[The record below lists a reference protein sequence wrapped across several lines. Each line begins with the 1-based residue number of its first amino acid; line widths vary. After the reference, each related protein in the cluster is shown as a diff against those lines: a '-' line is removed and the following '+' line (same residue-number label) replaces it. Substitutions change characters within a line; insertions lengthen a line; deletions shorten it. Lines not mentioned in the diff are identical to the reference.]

1 MNPSL
6 LPLLLAANKYR
17 LINYDFPQILPD
29 SLQISTSTLIVLAL
43 IAISIT
49 AGIMFAKAVR
59 MRDYGWKV
67 SLILSTILVSTFVV
81 LFGDYKL
88 GVDLKGGVILVY
100 EVNELETAQLRRGA
114 REVSW
119 DMGQLIAVITRRLN
133 PTGLKEIV
141 VRPFGTKQVEIVVPE
156 VDPHEIENIKEK
168 IRTGGVLQFMIV
180 ASEDRDAELAEIARK
195 QSLDKKHALDR
206 AIIDPETR
214 EEVSGKAG

>member
-1 MNPSL
+1 MNPSFF
-6 LPLLLAANKYR
+6 PTLLAANRYR
-17 LINYDFPQILPD
+17 IVNYDLPQLPEG
-29 SLQISTSTLIVLAL
+29 LMISTSGLIVLAL
-43 IAISIT
+43 VILSIVM
-49 AGIMFAKAVR
+49 GVMFARAVR

-81 LFGDYKL
+81 LFGEYKL

-156 VDPHEIENIKEK
+156 VDPQEIENIKEK
-168 IRTGGVLQFMIV
+168 IRTGGVLQFMID
-180 ASEDRDAELAEIARK
+180 ASEDRDAELAEIAR
-195 QSLDKKHALDR
+195 
-206 AIIDPETR
+206 
-214 EEVSGKAG
+214 